1 MYNCTCDHAYAPGD
15 RRRRDTLARF
25 NFLGLA
31 RVPGRDIDRRDAPG
45 HTVTVAPGGGYYLG
59 AEVRDIRLMGLLAIA
74 CLAVPAAA
82 LASPTMLGAFGDGM
96 ILQHNDPKLHGCGV
110 PPQSKVVA
118 TVDQENRAQVVV
130 RGIADAKGCF
140 VLSLPSVPPQ
150 VIAEQLREGATIRL
164 IGCNKPTCAGGGAYP
179 IGQATNVLFGHI
191 VLCSGQSNM
200 VHPLSY
206 DYNAS
211 AQLRASGLLPNLRLL
226 QVGRQWADSSA
237 GLSMALGCTS
247 ANTTPPVTPECSERN
262 IWRSTE
268 LSATSFSA
276 VCYLTAQELLRTEWG
291 AGAAV
296 GLVEADWGG
305 SAQQPWQTL
314 EYAQTYG
321 CPVETMP
328 MPASCPAGSLP
339 VGGGPLRANDWGCL
353 FHGMIQ
359 PLARSLAPEIV
370 LWCA

>member
-1 MYNCTCDHAYAPGD
+1 MGLSGCG
-15 RRRRDTLARF
+15 RRDRF

-31 RVPGRDIDRRDAPG
+31 RVPDRQDAPG
-45 HTVTVAPGGGYYLG
+45 HTVAPGGGYYLG

-370 LWCA
+370 LWCT